1 MNGSF
6 HSLLGPGGG
15 ATPGLYGS
23 GGRIYKCEVLGC
35 WGVLFRQG
43 VFSDRAAFF
52 LPPCLGAESEEDP
65 FKVKTGGSA
74 CPELE
79 GSSGREPQEG
89 GDERKRPGEWPQEA
103 PHGVSDEN
111 QAYTRGASTGTR

>member
-1 MNGSF
+1 MPGSF
-6 HSLLGPGGG
+6 VP
-15 ATPGLYGS
+15 A
-23 GGRIYKCEVLGC
+23 
-35 WGVLFRQG
+35 G

-74 CPELE
+74 CPELD

-89 GDERKRPGEWPQEA
+89 GDEPLTASAIR
-103 PHGVSDEN
+103 GVPP
-111 QAYTRGASTGTR
+111 